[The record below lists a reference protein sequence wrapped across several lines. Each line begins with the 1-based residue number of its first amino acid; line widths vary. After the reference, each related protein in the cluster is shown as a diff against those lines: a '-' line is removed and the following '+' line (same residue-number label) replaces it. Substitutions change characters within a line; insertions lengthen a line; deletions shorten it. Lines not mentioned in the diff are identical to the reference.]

1 MFYSLFC
8 GLSMMVVCSSVWCT
22 TLQDNGDGTVTDLD
36 TGRTWQQ
43 VDDDKT
49 RNWVSAQSYC
59 DGLSLGA
66 KKDWRLP
73 IPTELASIVVHQTDN
88 PTIDENL
95 FPSTNSLGY
104 WSVSSMAG
112 NSSQGIGM
120 SIFIMALL
128 NLAPRQKATMSV
140 AFVEDIGIRGQTTVY
155 DRLLF

>member
-1 MFYSLFC
+1 MFYKLFC
-8 GLSMMVVCSSVWCT
+8 GLSMMVVCSRVWCT

-43 VDDDKT
+43 VDDDTT

-95 FPSTNSLGY
+95 FPSTNSSGY

-112 NSSQGIGM
+112 NSSQAWYVDFYYGPVDF
-120 SIFIMALL
+120 S
-128 NLAPRQKATMSV
+128 PKTKSHYVRC
-140 AFVEDIGIRGQTTVY
+140 IR
-155 DRLLF
+155 